1 VDSLTVD
8 RCLTVILGVTFLV
21 SAVLKLRHPKAFLLT
36 VYEYRVLP
44 QPLGHLYAT
53 GLPPLELYLGIAL
66 LSGTGVIPGC
76 ALAIML
82 LASFVVGIG
91 VNVARGRVLDCGCL
105 GLVGRRTVGWPLV
118 IQDVLLLAVALAAL
132 LIDDTRILFEPTLFF
147 NDVVDIVER
156 DGMSIAACILITAGL
171 TIMSNRLSHF
181 PRLHV
186 NASP

>member
-44 QPLGHLYAT
+44 QPLGRLYGT

-66 LSGTGVIPGC
+66 LSGTAVILGC

-82 LASFVVGIG
+82 LVSFLVGIG

-105 GLVGRRTVGWPLV
+105 GLVGRRTVGWPLL
-118 IQDVLLLAVALAAL
+118 IEDVLLLAVALAAL
-132 LIDDTRILFEPTLFF
+132 LIDDTRILFEPKLLFSDVGYIAGQNLVPIVACVIIAIGVTMTF
-147 NDVVDIVER
+147 NK
-156 DGMSIAACILITAGL
+156 L
-171 TIMSNRLSHF
+171 NRF
-181 PRLHV
+181 PSLHV
-186 NASP
+186 DALP